1 MNLRTRLRALR
12 IQVAWIIVIAAIVL
26 LSFSNIPKRTIGSSL
41 GRVRENVAAS
51 DLFVRKE
58 RPCMVFEKENRLV
71 SIKCCAL
78 SKMHYCSVPLRLSRR
93 PPRRRHHYS
102 PRSRNRWSDEERGEG
117 WTTERNAAQIL
128 NKYNIKKKSVA
139 ATGKRTTYFRATEDE
154 HFTYSY
160 AAQEEKEEVEV
171 AISAPQHLAFTNF
184 RNVTAEI
191 KINAL
196 PKIVWNLITDYENL
210 HKIVPNLAVNQVVER
225 WDGGARLLQV
235 GEQRLISQGSSILG
249 ANFLTPKLTFRARCT
264 LDCQEYLKSE
274 MKEGGEGYINFVQV
288 KGDFE
293 DFSGSWFL
301 EALENDNNDCDH
313 GDSKL
318 SHEEEKMEQQTS
330 SAFDYSS
337 ATTSSPSQH
346 HLHNNQHDHH
356 DHVGLSETSNTGI
369 CSTTTTTT
377 STLLRYNLGVRP
389 AAWLPV
395 RLIERRMAND
405 VKQNLNAI
413 RQAAERIQL
422 KQQQQQQQQRDS
434 GILLRSLNEKRG
446 MKELVE
452 TRNYRK
458 STPSALP
465 SSSSSSSSSSSVLQE
480 NAKEWEPHVVS
491 LIYNDDDDRQDKEG
505 TAHYQ
510 DYHSQPHHDEEEL
523 QKPLSLSSSSSSS
536 SLSSSAS
543 SPHRRSQQVFVDLGL
558 TPVDLAPPGV
568 LPYFLSHTTIG
579 RAIGSLTVPVPFFLL
594 PIFFSHGTSSHYKEG
609 VEEEEDDETKENK
622 NLSLKNIVNVRKR
635 SNDIN
640 STSILGRK
648 SWTGSR
654 YNAATGGGWGGSQRK
669 KRNTKN
675 SSSGEY
681 LVAWHRMRELFGVE
695 KYQDI
700 IHEATMNPHVQSQKN
715 K

>member
-1 MNLRTRLRALR
+1 
-12 IQVAWIIVIAAIVL
+12 
-26 LSFSNIPKRTIGSSL
+26 
-41 GRVRENVAAS
+41 
-51 DLFVRKE
+51 
-58 RPCMVFEKENRLV
+58 
-71 SIKCCAL
+71 
-78 SKMHYCSVPLRLSRR
+78 MHYCSVPLRLSRR

-160 AAQEEKEEVEV
+160 AAQEEEEEVEV

-225 WDGGARLLQV
+225 WNGGARLLQV
-235 GEQRLISQGSSILG
+235 GEQRLISQGSSIPG

-293 DFSGSWFL
+293 DFSVQITCNSLVVNYLTKKKKWS
-301 EALENDNNDCDH
+301 NR
-313 GDSKL
+313 
-318 SHEEEKMEQQTS
+318 
-330 SAFDYSS
+330 
-337 ATTSSPSQH
+337 PRQH
-346 HLHNNQHDHH
+346 SITPPRQLLRLHNIIFIIINMIIMIMLDYLKLVIQ
-356 DHVGLSETSNTGI
+356 
-369 CSTTTTTT
+369 
-377 STLLRYNLGVRP
+377 
-389 AAWLPV
+389 
-395 RLIERRMAND
+395 RRMAND

-422 KQQQQQQQQRDS
+422 KHQQQQQQQRDS

-465 SSSSSSSSSSSVLQE
+465 SSSSSSSSSSVLQE

-594 PIFFSHGTSSHYKEG
+594 PIFFSHGTNSHYKEG